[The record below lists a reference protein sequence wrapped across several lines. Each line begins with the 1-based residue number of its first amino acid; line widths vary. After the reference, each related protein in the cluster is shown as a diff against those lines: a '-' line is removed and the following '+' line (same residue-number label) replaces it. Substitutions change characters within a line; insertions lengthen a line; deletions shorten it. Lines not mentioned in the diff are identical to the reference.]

1 MEKEKFI
8 KKKIRELKEKLP
20 DIDEKSLEKDL
31 IPLEGKEI
39 GIKTKKK
46 KI

>member
-1 MEKEKFI
+1 MEREKYI
-8 KKKIRELKEKLP
+8 KKKIKELKERFP
-20 DIDEKSLEKDL
+20 DLNEKQLERDL

-46 KI
+46 KV

>member
-1 MEKEKFI
+1 MEREKYI
-8 KKKIRELKEKLP
+8 KKKIKELKERFP
-20 DIDEKSLEKDL
+20 DLNEKQLERDL

-46 KI
+46 RI

>member
-1 MEKEKFI
+1 MEREKFI
-8 KKKIRELKEKLP
+8 KKKIEELKEKLP
-20 DIDEKSLEKDL
+20 GIDEKSLEKDL
-31 IPLEGKEI
+31 IPLEGSET

>member
-1 MEKEKFI
+1 MEREKFI
-8 KKKIRELKEKLP
+8 KKKIKELKEKFP
-20 DIDEKSLEKDL
+20 EIDEKALEREL
-31 IPLEGKEI
+31 IPLEGREI

>member
-1 MEKEKFI
+1 MERERLI
-8 KKKIRELKEKLP
+8 KKKIEELKEKLP
-20 DIDEKSLEKDL
+20 GIDEKSLEKDL
-31 IPLEGKEI
+31 IPLEGNEV

>member
-1 MEKEKFI
+1 MSREKFI
-8 KKKIRELKEKLP
+8 KKKIEELKEKFP
-20 DIDEKSLEKDL
+20 DIEEKTLEREL
-31 IPLEGKEI
+31 IPLEGKEV